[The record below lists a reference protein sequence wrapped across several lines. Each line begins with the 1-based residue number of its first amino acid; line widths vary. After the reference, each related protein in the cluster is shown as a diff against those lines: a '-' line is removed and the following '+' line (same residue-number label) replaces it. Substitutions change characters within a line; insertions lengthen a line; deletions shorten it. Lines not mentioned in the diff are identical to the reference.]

1 MVDPTGVMLRVPA
14 ELADTPAG
22 ILSIAT
28 AISEELNSLKAR
40 LAPLEAYWQ
49 GRSNLTW
56 EELQAMWNA
65 AAFNLMST
73 AGRLGDI
80 SKAVPGNWVNY
91 VDAET
96 THTSLWQPR
105 KPPILPLYPARY

>member
-14 ELADTPAG
+14 ELADTPAQ

-28 AISEELNSLKAR
+28 AISEELNTLKAQ

-49 GRSNLTW
+49 GQSNLSW

-73 AGRLGDI
+73 AGTLGDI
-80 SKAVPGNWVNY
+80 SKATQVNWVNY

-96 THTSLWQPR
+96 TNTSIWQHR
-105 KPPILPLYPARY
+105 